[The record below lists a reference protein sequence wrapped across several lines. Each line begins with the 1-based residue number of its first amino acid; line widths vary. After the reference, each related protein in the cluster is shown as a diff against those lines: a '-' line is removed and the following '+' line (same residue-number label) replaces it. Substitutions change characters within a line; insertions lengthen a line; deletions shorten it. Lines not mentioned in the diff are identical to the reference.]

1 MALILPLFLLIT
13 GFLAGVTVCGKKD
26 SMPDTGE
33 ACLFGMFSLFLLW
46 EVLYCIC
53 GLTGFSMKILIM
65 FYSCF
70 LILVT
75 VLAFMA
81 FYNRR
86 HLKHWH
92 SDINFDRSYIAAI
105 VLFVLQLVFMMIN
118 GCVLENDAFYEE
130 VIRASGTSVDA
141 VIRPVTEGVSGYAV
155 FASYLAYVSGG
166 NEKAVLGIALPVF
179 MLMLEY
185 LVCFRWIKLICADN
199 ANASGMVLSFVGLLN
214 ICGSLAG
221 KGAFFSVLFK
231 GYLPENLIYVVLAP
245 LTACVFMEWTR
256 NKDGRRFVYIALILT
271 ASVFTR
277 GPEGLIAPL
286 LVLFICIAVYLFAT
300 LKQKW
305 RRA

>member
-81 FYNRR
+81 FYHRR

-105 VLFVLQLVFMMIN
+105 VLFVLQLVFMMVN

-141 VIRPVTEGVSGYAV
+141 VLYSLHTWHMFRVETRRQC
-155 FASYLAYVSGG
+155 
-166 NEKAVLGIALPVF
+166 
-179 MLMLEY
+179 
-185 LVCFRWIKLICADN
+185 LV
-199 ANASGMVLSFVGLLN
+199 
-214 ICGSLAG
+214 
-221 KGAFFSVLFK
+221 
-231 GYLPENLIYVVLAP
+231 
-245 LTACVFMEWTR
+245 
-256 NKDGRRFVYIALILT
+256 
-271 ASVFTR
+271 
-277 GPEGLIAPL
+277 
-286 LVLFICIAVYLFAT
+286 
-300 LKQKW
+300 
-305 RRA
+305 